1 VDPVQGRGDSVD
13 AWWVNPK
20 LKLVAESQGGVFS
33 RGQAIES
40 GYTLEQIRERVGDRR
55 WERVRYGQYAEAVD
69 LSGLAPWDRR
79 LVRHE
84 RLIHAVMNSLAPD
97 SVAVSH
103 QSALVLH
110 GVPLWGVE
118 LDEVQVTRLD
128 RRHGGP
134 IAGVRH
140 HRGKVTTADLTEVN
154 GLPTTTIAR
163 AVVETACTASFE
175 AAVVSADAAVRDHQV
190 SAEVMLQLLDVV
202 EFWPGSPTARA
213 AMGFCNG
220 HAESVGESR
229 LRVLIHNHG
238 LPVPLLQFRFVDSDG
253 FVARVDFYFPG
264 QRTVVEFDGLVK
276 YSGGSPNVLVEE
288 KFREDRLRALGV
300 EVVRITWAD
309 LDRPGSVVAR
319 IRQAFTRAART
330 A

>member
-1 VDPVQGRGDSVD
+1 MRGRGDSVD

-55 WERVRYGQYAEAVD
+55 WERIRYGQYAEAVD

-84 RLIHAVMNSLAPD
+84 RLVHAVMNSLAPD

-140 HRGKVTTADLTEVN
+140 HRGKLTAADLTRGE
-154 GLPTTTIAR
+154 R
-163 AVVETACTASFE
+163 APDDRHRPGRCGDRLHGILRSRSGQRRCRRT
-175 AAVVSADAAVRDHQV
+175 
-190 SAEVMLQLLDVV
+190 
-202 EFWPGSPTARA
+202 GSP
-213 AMGFCNG
+213 
-220 HAESVGESR
+220 
-229 LRVLIHNHG
+229 
-238 LPVPLLQFRFVDSDG
+238 
-253 FVARVDFYFPG
+253 G
-264 QRTVVEFDGLVK
+264 QC
-276 YSGGSPNVLVEE
+276 
-288 KFREDRLRALGV
+288 
-300 EVVRITWAD
+300 
-309 LDRPGSVVAR
+309 
-319 IRQAFTRAART
+319 
-330 A
+330 